1 MSIFGSRDDDPLLQD
16 DPFAPP
22 GEGGASEAD
31 EEGNPEDAPSEKRSS
46 EEDRPEGTSN
56 HLGSLFE
63 SGQEDEPAQEQKEAI
78 KRETLQV
85 GQSSEETGPARLDR
99 LNALFD
105 AGWRIDRIE
114 HKSSERVSAAEEAS
128 TRPITLFFFLRRRQR

>member
-22 GEGGASEAD
+22 GEDGASEAD
-31 EEGNPEDAPSEKRSS
+31 EEGCSGDASS
-46 EEDRPEGTSN
+46 EEGSSEENCSEGASR

-63 SGQEDEPAQEQKEAI
+63 SGEGDEPAQERKKEL
-78 KRETLQV
+78 KRETLRV
-85 GQSSEETGPARLDR
+85 GQSSEEPRPARLDR

-114 HKSSERVSAAEEAS
+114 HKSSERAPAAEEAS
-128 TRPITLFFFLRRRQR
+128 TTPITLLFLLRRGQR